1 MTLRDELKS
10 SVIVAEASTKAFSRA
25 VLVGVIPVIELG
37 VLVALTMLV
46 VSLPAKMLK
55 R

>member
-10 SVIVAEASTKAFSRA
+10 SVIVAEASTKAFSRE

-37 VLVALTMLV
+37 VLVALTLLV
-46 VSLPAKMLK
+46 VSLPAKILK